1 MSKIVKSGLPANC
14 NLADMI
20 LKPPASIVETEA
32 EVITAPAPAPA
43 EEAVIPAIVNKI
55 DDIAPEAA
63 PATKVKKARKAK
75 EEIASPRTIY
85 LTDSVF
91 QRLQLMA
98 IMQKKRIS
106 SVISKLLDEAA
117 EDLIIKKDS

>member
-14 NLADMI
+14 NLADMF
-20 LKPPASIVETEA
+20 LKPPAPIVETEA
-32 EVITAPAPAPA
+32 EVITAPAPA
-43 EEAVIPAIVNKI
+43 EEAVTPAIVNKI

-63 PATKVKKARKAK
+63 PAMKVKKARKSK

-117 EDLIIKKDS
+117 EDLIIKKAS

>member
-1 MSKIVKSGLPANC
+1 MF
-14 NLADMI
+14 
-20 LKPPASIVETEA
+20 LKPPAPIVETEA
-32 EVITAPAPAPA
+32 ELITAPAPA
-43 EEAVIPAIVNKI
+43 EAVTPAIVNKI

-63 PATKVKKARKAK
+63 PAMKVKKARKAK

-117 EDLIIKKDS
+117 EDLIIKKAS

>member
-14 NLADMI
+14 NLADMF

-32 EVITAPAPAPA
+32 EAITAPAPA

-117 EDLIIKKDS
+117 EDLIIKKAS

>member
-1 MSKIVKSGLPANC
+1 MAPKIGLQVP
-14 NLADMI
+14 LDLGLESLI
-20 LKPPASIVETEA
+20 SVPKPQPQPVQ
-32 EVITAPAPAPA
+32 VQ
-43 EEAVIPAIVNKI
+43 EEAHPTPNVNI
-55 DDIAPEAA
+55 QTEGIAASEKQRKP
-63 PATKVKKARKAK
+63 RKAK
-75 EEIASPRTIY
+75 ADKATPRTVY

-117 EDLIIKKDS
+117 EDLIIKKAS

>member
-1 MSKIVKSGLPANC
+1 MF
-14 NLADMI
+14 
-20 LKPPASIVETEA
+20 LKPPAPIVEAEA
-32 EVITAPAPAPA
+32 ITAPAPA
-43 EEAVIPAIVNKI
+43 EEAVTPAIVNKI

-63 PATKVKKARKAK
+63 PAMKVKKARKAK

-117 EDLIIKKDS
+117 EDLIIKKAS

>member
-14 NLADMI
+14 NLADMF

-117 EDLIIKKDS
+117 EDLIIKKAS

>member
-14 NLADMI
+14 NLADMF
-20 LKPPASIVETEA
+20 LKPPAPIVETEA
-32 EVITAPAPAPA
+32 ELITAPAPA
-43 EEAVIPAIVNKI
+43 EAVTPAIVNKI

-63 PATKVKKARKAK
+63 PAMKVKKARKAK

-117 EDLIIKKDS
+117 EDLIIKKAS

>member
-1 MSKIVKSGLPANC
+1 MSKVKSGLPANC
-14 NLADMI
+14 NLADMF
-20 LKPPASIVETEA
+20 LKPTAPAAET
-32 EVITAPAPAPA
+32 ITAPIEEPAP
-43 EEAVIPAIVNKI
+43 IVNKI
-55 DDIAPEAA
+55 DEVAQEAA
-63 PATKVKKARKAK
+63 PTNKVRKARKSK

-106 SVISKLLDEAA
+106 FVISKLLDESA
-117 EDLIIKKDS
+117 EDLIIKKAS

>member
-14 NLADMI
+14 NLADMF
-20 LKPPASIVETEA
+20 LKPPAPIVETEA
-32 EVITAPAPAPA
+32 EAIIAPAPA
-43 EEAVIPAIVNKI
+43 EEAVTPAIVNKI

-117 EDLIIKKDS
+117 EDLIIKKAS